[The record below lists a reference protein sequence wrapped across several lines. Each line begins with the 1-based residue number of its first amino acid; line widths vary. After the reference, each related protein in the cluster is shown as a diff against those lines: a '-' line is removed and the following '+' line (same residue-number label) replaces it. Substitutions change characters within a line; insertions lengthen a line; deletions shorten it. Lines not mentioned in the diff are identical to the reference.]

1 MSATVPM
8 SALQRL
14 RSRGTLAGRML
25 RLQLLI
31 VGAVLL
37 CVAAVSLAQSNSRFH
52 ETEGRRALVV
62 AQGVTQSPGVVD
74 FFGLGGE
81 SHETQARSAVENGK
95 ALSDSTSVSIV
106 DLDGKRLFATDPAT
120 DQTPVSRTEAF
131 DGRGWIGEDPIT
143 GDAMAM
149 APIFDLNTRQT
160 VAVAV
165 VNRAYPTVL
174 DNFAEALPNLLTYL
188 GIASAI
194 GVFGSLLLS
203 RRIKRETLGLE
214 PIDIAGLVE
223 QREAV
228 LHGIKEGLLAVDS
241 QGRVTLLND
250 EAARLLDLP
259 IAGSVGQHVNDLD
272 PSGRIGSILYEGA
285 TDSERV
291 EDFAGRLVTLNVRP
305 VVSHGRPIGRVA
317 TLRDRTE
324 LLELQRELDLTR
336 TTTDSLRAQAHEFSN
351 RMHVVT
357 GLIDLGE
364 FEDVQDYIRR
374 ISADE
379 ERLTARVGN
388 LVADP
393 AVSALIVA
401 KSRQAT
407 ERGMQFVVTEDTRVG
422 RLPGDLSTDVNTI
435 LGNLVDNAF
444 DAAVANP
451 DPKVTV
457 ELSRTEGGI
466 RITVRDNGPGVDQRL
481 GESVFARGVSTK
493 GDGTGEQRG
502 IGLALVRGVCER
514 HGGSVRNHH
523 DRGAVFVAE
532 LPIAPDPTVMS
543 QR

>member
-1 MSATVPM
+1 MRAP
-8 SALQRL
+8 QRL

-31 VGAVLL
+31 IGAVLL
-37 CVAAVSLAQSNSRFH
+37 CVAAVSIAQSNSRFH

-62 AQGVTQSPGVVD
+62 AQGVTQSPGVLEY
-74 FFGLGGE
+74 FGRDGA
-81 SHETQARSAVENGK
+81 SHETQARSAVENSK
-95 ALSDSTSVSIV
+95 ALSDSTEVSIV
-106 DLDGKRLFATDPAT
+106 GLDGARLFSTDPDAR
-120 DQTPVSRTEAF
+120 DQPAVPRTAAF
-131 DGRGWIGEDPIT
+131 DGRGWIGDDPAT
-143 GDAMAM
+143 GSAMAM
-149 APIFDLNTRQT
+149 APIFNPDTRET

-165 VNRAYPTVL
+165 VTRAYPTVL
-174 DNFAEALPNLLTYL
+174 DNLEEALPNLLTYL
-188 GIASAI
+188 GIASII

-203 RRIKRETLGLE
+203 RRVKRETLGLE
-214 PIDIAGLVE
+214 PIEIAGLVE

-259 IAGSVGQHVNDLD
+259 QAGAVGRHLDALD
-272 PSGRIGSILYEGA
+272 PSRRVSSIV
-285 TDSERV
+285 TDTASVAERV

-351 RMHVVT
+351 RMHVIT

-364 FEDVQDYIRR
+364 YDDVGDYVRR

-379 ERLTARVGN
+379 EQLTARVGN

-393 AVSALIVA
+393 AVSALILA

-407 ERGMQFVVTEDTRVG
+407 ERGVEFVVDEDTRIG

-435 LGNLVDNAF
+435 VGNLVDNAL
-444 DAAVANP
+444 DAAAASPN
-451 DPKVTV
+451 PKVTV

-466 RITVRDNGPGVDQRL
+466 RIIVRDNGPGVDQTL
-481 GESVFARGVSTK
+481 GESVFSRGVSTK
-493 GDGTGEQRG
+493 GDGAGEQRG
-502 IGLALVRGVCER
+502 IGLALVRRVCER
-514 HGGSVRNHH
+514 HGGSVSNLNDH
-523 DRGAVFVAE
+523 GAVFVAE
-532 LPIAPDPTVMS
+532 LPIAPD
-543 QR
+543 QRW